1 MKNKGILLDLLQKW
15 KVEYRQ
21 SWRPRTNAI
30 AIFPVHVSKVLRL
43 PRKSEARSF
52 EVLHPSCKIIL
63 ANLKIWCSK
72 MQPRW
77 GNQRSDLRTALMNMS
92 LVLRLP
98 HERHLARSSAYVPS
112 LPSFLKLLQNP
123 HVLLTFSRVQNP
135 FHKWHEH
142 VVALAFSLRNV
153 LRATA
158 PCTFSTSQLPKA
170 LWTWGVWTFWLGN
183 VLFATTPCT
192 CSSPQL
198 QKVLQTWGVLYILTW
213 KCASRR
219 NAVHFFIISASKSA
233 PRMLCFVH
241 FDLEM
246 RFAPQRRTLFIISTS
261 KSAPRM
267 LCFVHFDF
275 EICLRPQRRA
285 FFQRR
290 NSQECS
296 KHEVFLAFWLRNSL
310 RATTACNFS
319 FLIRPD
325 GSAPAALASLLVDP
339 PAPQNI
345 GKTEFRDFSTFSC
358 TCIFFLLTFSSLI
371 FFLLLFSAPLLFHL
385 AFPSVH
391 IVGSLTSDFLR
402 SYCVFCALLQLLKLL
417 EEVWFP

>member
-1 MKNKGILLDLLQKW
+1 MQCCQAPSIFEVDDMKNKGILLDLLQKW

-241 FDLEM
+241 FDLET

-319 FLIRPD
+319 FLIRRHKTLEKQSSATFLPFR
-325 GSAPAALASLLVDP
+325 APASSFFWLSLLWSS
-339 PAPQNI
+339 
-345 GKTEFRDFSTFSC
+345 FFFCSLRLCFS
-358 TCIFFLLTFSSLI
+358 I
-371 FFLLLFSAPLLFHL
+371 LLFHL
-385 AFPSVH
+385 SILSEVWRLTSFDH
-391 IVGSLTSDFLR
+391 IVFFAL
-402 SYCVFCALLQLLKLL
+402 SYSF
-417 EEVWFP
+417 WNY